1 MIISFLAGDYSGMQ
15 SLTYEARREWFER
28 NPVADLKIPVLCFAS
43 SSLPLGL
50 LFEDLGV
57 YMQQSFGVPNDG
69 LVAQLDAILPG
80 SPFVLCD
87 GMSHT
92 ASVLNDRVNCSI
104 LPSVVFEA
112 LAYMACQ
119 DPSAK
124 TGAL

>member
-1 MIISFLAGDYSGMQ
+1 MTIRFLTGDYSGVK

-28 NPVADLKIPVLCFAS
+28 NPVNELKIPVLCFAS
-43 SSLPLGL
+43 STLPRGL
-50 LFEDLGV
+50 LFEDLGA

-87 GMSHT
+87 GMSH
-92 ASVLNDRVNCSI
+92 AAPVLNDRVNC
-104 LPSVVFEA
+104 LVRPSVAFEA

-119 DPSAK
+119 DPSK
-124 TGAL
+124 KSGAL